1 RMLPGVE
8 TVELRLGERDASF
21 QVGTIRLTTRLIE
34 GEFPNYRG
42 LIPSS
47 YPNRLTVGREAL
59 LEAVRR
65 VKLMAREATPV
76 RLVMQADGLEL
87 VAITQD
93 VGQAH
98 EELDAKYEG
107 TELTVAF
114 NPEYLLD
121 GVEVTP
127 GDEVVVS
134 TLDALKPAVIRS
146 TDDSGEFLYLLMP

>member
-1 RMLPGVE
+1 MR
-8 TVELRLGERDASF
+8 S
-21 QVGTIRLTTRLIE
+21 
-34 GEFPNYRG
+34 
-42 LIPSS
+42 
-47 YPNRLTVGREAL
+47 
-59 LEAVRR
+59 
-65 VKLMAREATPV
+65 
-76 RLVMQADGLEL
+76 DGLEL

-107 TELTVAF
+107 NELTVAF

-121 GVEVTP
+121 GVDVTP

-146 TDDSGEFLYLLMP
+146 TDGGEFLYLLMPVRVS